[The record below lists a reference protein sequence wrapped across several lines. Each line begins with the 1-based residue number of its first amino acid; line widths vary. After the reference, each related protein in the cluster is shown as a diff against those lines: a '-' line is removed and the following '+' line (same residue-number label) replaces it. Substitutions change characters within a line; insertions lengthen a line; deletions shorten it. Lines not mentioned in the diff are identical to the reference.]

1 MITVANKYIEKF
13 VQNQLFGNSYQN
25 IHAMTGNP
33 INVNTFYRIYYFH
46 LYLEIWHDSS
56 LFVTHGNVSPLTKY

>member
-13 VQNQLFGNSYQN
+13 VQNSYQN

-46 LYLEIWHDSS
+46 SYLEIWHDSS
-56 LFVTHGNVSPLTKY
+56 LFVTHGNVSPLTNY

>member
-13 VQNQLFGNSYQN
+13 VQNSYQN

-56 LFVTHGNVSPLTKY
+56 LFVTHGNVSLLTNY

>member
-13 VQNQLFGNSYQN
+13 VQNSYQN

-46 LYLEIWHDSS
+46 SYLEIWHDSS
-56 LFVTHGNVSPLTKY
+56 LFVTHGNVSLRTNY

>member
-1 MITVANKYIEKF
+1 MITLANKYIEKF

-33 INVNTFYRIYYFH
+33 INVNNSTGYITFIH
-46 LYLEIWHDSS
+46 
-56 LFVTHGNVSPLTKY
+56 T

>member
-13 VQNQLFGNSYQN
+13 VQNSYQN

-46 LYLEIWHDSS
+46 SYLEIWHDSS
-56 LFVTHGNVSPLTKY
+56 LFVTHGNVSLLTNY